1 MDDCSSAVSSLVDSL
16 FQNKSSYSW
25 KLILSWEQAK
35 YLQWNN
41 FHSEIRAP
49 HSDLLRD
56 CSSRKTALLVFPI
69 QPFSNASVLKTL
81 PSSNESRTR
90 FCGSCLN
97 PQRFWQQGKQT
108 NGLCL
113 HCSHSSHHCIVLTIC
128 GERWFICSILR
139 DAAAFSPVKDFPL
152 TELLWFTSFKDLPIC
167 ILHGL
172 LCICILHSEGISLKW
187 VSIFA
192 VLKWDSLK
200 TPLAVGS
207 VRSEQFPLQWINTF
221 SRESS
226 LWGHFLLN
234 Y

>member
-1 MDDCSSAVSSLVDSL
+1 MDDCSSAVSSPVDSL

-41 FHSEIRAP
+41 IQSEIRVP
-49 HSDLLRD
+49 HSDLVLD
-56 CSSRKTALLVFPI
+56 CSSGKTALLMFPI
-69 QPFSNASVLKTL
+69 QPFSNASLLKSL
-81 PSSNESRTR
+81 PSSEESWTR

-97 PQRFWQQGKQT
+97 PQWFWQQGKQT
-108 NGLCL
+108 NSLYL
-113 HCSHSSHHCIVLTIC
+113 HWSHFSHYCTVFIIC
-128 GERWFICSILR
+128 GERCFVHSILR
-139 DAAAFSPVKDFPL
+139 DAATFSSVKDFPL
-152 TELLWFTSFKDLPIC
+152 IELLWVTSFKDLPIC
-167 ILHGL
+167 NLHGS
-172 LCICILHSEGISLKW
+172 LCICILHREGISLKW

-200 TPLAVGS
+200 IPLAVGS

-221 SRESS
+221 PRESS
-226 LWGHFLLN
+226 LWGHSLLN